1 MGEIS
6 RELEN
11 QFGSGEQETAVQC
24 LFAVP
29 SMLVASKK
37 TWMTSFGWFSTFHED
52 LLPSPLDL
60 DAKMT
65 LWQREWERQDPSAT
79 LKKID
84 HTIYPN
90 ITVPQNIFHLTSHH
104 MRAWKECV
112 SFEATENIFTLYDVT
127 DEIDR
132 TCLAAQSLQHGHWLW
147 QNNSQI
153 CQASSKKNGTGKYI
167 AWLTQKAR
175 KGHFRLLKLKNFP
188 GEHAPGP
195 P

>member
-6 RELEN
+6 HELEN

-65 LWQREWERQDPSAT
+65 L
-79 LKKID
+79 
-84 HTIYPN
+84 
-90 ITVPQNIFHLTSHH
+90 
-104 MRAWKECV
+104 
-112 SFEATENIFTLYDVT
+112 
-127 DEIDR
+127 
-132 TCLAAQSLQHGHWLW
+132 
-147 QNNSQI
+147 
-153 CQASSKKNGTGKYI
+153 
-167 AWLTQKAR
+167 
-175 KGHFRLLKLKNFP
+175 
-188 GEHAPGP
+188 
-195 P
+195 